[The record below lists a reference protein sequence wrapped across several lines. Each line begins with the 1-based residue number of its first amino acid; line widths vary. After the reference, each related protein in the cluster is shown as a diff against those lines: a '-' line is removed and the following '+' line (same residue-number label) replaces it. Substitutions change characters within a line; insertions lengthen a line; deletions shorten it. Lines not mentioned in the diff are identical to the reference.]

1 MKTWEKVLLSPDAT
15 IRDAIKAIDAS
26 SLQIALVVDSARR
39 LKGTITDGDVRRG
52 ILKGISLDR
61 PVTEVMNPHPT
72 VANMDDTRDSILATM
87 KLRAVRQIPV
97 LDKNDSVAGIELL
110 NDLIQPRER
119 DNRVVLMAGGIGS
132 RLRPLTNDCPK
143 PLIQVGNKPILE
155 TILENFIEYGF
166 RHFYISVNYMADMV
180 KDHFKDGSHWGVDIR
195 YIHEDKAMGTAGPI
209 GLLPETLNQPLLV
222 MNGDLLTKVNFQQL
236 LDFHLE
242 HQSQATMC
250 VREYDF
256 QVPYGVVRLEKHRLL
271 QIEEK
276 PVQRFFV
283 NAGIYVLEPKVLKHI
298 PHGDYFDMT
307 DLFAKIITQGLETAA
322 FPIREYWI
330 DIGRLDDLERAKG
343 EYQGIFE

>member
-1 MKTWEKVLLSPDAT
+1 MKNWEKVLLSPDKT
-15 IRDAIKAIDAS
+15 IRDAIKVIDAS
-26 SLQIALVVDSARR
+26 ALQIVLIIDPVRK
-39 LKGTITDGDVRRG
+39 LLGTVTDGDVRRG
-52 ILKGISLDR
+52 ILKGISLDL
-61 PVTEVMNPHPT
+61 PVTEVMNPNPT
-72 VANMDDTRDSILATM
+72 VANVGDTRDNLLATM
-87 KLRAVRQIPV
+87 KLKEIRQVPL
-97 LDKNDSVAGIELL
+97 LDKDRCVAGIEVL
-110 NDLIQPRER
+110 NNLILPRER
-119 DNRVVLMAGGIGS
+119 ENRVVLMAGGMGS

-143 PLIQVGNKPILE
+143 PLLEVGNKPILE

-166 RHFYISVNYMADMV
+166 RHFYLSVNYKAVMV
-180 KDHFKDGSHWGVDIR
+180 EDHFKDGSAWNVDIR

-209 GLLPETLNQPLLV
+209 GLLPEKVEHPLLV

-242 HQSQATMC
+242 HQAQATMC

-283 NAGIYVLEPKVLKHI
+283 NAGIYVLEPGALTHI
-298 PHGDYFDMT
+298 PRGNHLDMT
-307 DLFAKIITQGLETAA
+307 DLFAKIIAEGFETAA

-343 EYQGIFE
+343 EYPGIFE

>member
-1 MKTWEKVLLSPDAT
+1 MKNWEKVLLSPDAT

-26 SLQIALVVDSARR
+26 SLQIALVVDTARR

-52 ILKGISLDR
+52 ILKGVSLDKS
-61 PVTEVMNPHPT
+61 VAEVMNPHPT

-87 KLRAVRQIPV
+87 KLKAVRQIPV
-97 LDKNDSVAGIELL
+97 LDKSGSVAGIELL

-119 DNRVVLMAGGIGS
+119 ENRVVLMAGGIGS

-180 KDHFKDGSHWGVDIR
+180 KSHFKDGSRWGVDIR
-195 YIHEDKAMGTAGPI
+195 YIHEDKAMGTAGPV
-209 GLLPETLNQPLLV
+209 GLLPEKLNQPLLV

-283 NAGIYVLEPKVLKHI
+283 NAGIYVLEPGALQHI
-298 PHGDYFDMT
+298 PQGNYFDMT
-307 DLFAKIITQGLETAA
+307 DLFAKIIAQGLETAA

-343 EYQGIFE
+343 EYPGIFE

>member
-1 MKTWEKVLLSPDAT
+1 MKNWEQVLLSPEST
-15 IRDAIKAIDAS
+15 IREAIKAIDAS
-26 SLQIALVVDSARR
+26 SLQIALIVDAGR
-39 LKGTITDGDVRRG
+39 LLLGTVTDGDVRRG
-52 ILKGISLDR
+52 ILKSISLDR
-61 PVTEVMNPHPT
+61 PVTEIMNPNPT
-72 VANMDDTRDSILATM
+72 VANLGDTRDSLLQTM
-87 KLRAVRQIPV
+87 KLKEIRQVPL
-97 LDKNDSVAGIELL
+97 LDKNRCVAGIEIL
-110 NDLIQPRER
+110 NNLILPRER
-119 DNRVVLMAGGIGS
+119 DNRVVLMAGGMGS
-132 RLRPLTNDCPK
+132 RLRPLTSDCPK
-143 PLIQVGNKPILE
+143 PLLEVGNKPILE

-166 RHFYISVNYMADMV
+166 RHFYLSVNYKAEMV
-180 KDHFKDGSHWGVDIR
+180 KDHFRDGSAWGVDIR
-195 YIHEDKAMGTAGPI
+195 YIHEEKPMGTAGPI
-209 GLLPETLNQPLLV
+209 GLLPEKVEHPLLV

-242 HQSQATMC
+242 HQAQGTMC

-283 NAGIYVLEPKVLKHI
+283 NAGIYVLEPGALKHI

-307 DLFAKIITQGLETAA
+307 DLFAKIIAQGSETAA

-343 EYQGIFE
+343 EYPGIFE